1 MLAARPHFAGL
12 LYLPHGQWVRKMEG
26 RTYIA
31 SSVVGKV
38 QAAISLLDEV
48 LDDRFAL
55 GQVLGVHKFG

>member
-1 MLAARPHFAGL
+1 M
-12 LYLPHGQWVRKMEG
+12 
-26 RTYIA
+26 YIT

-55 GQVLGVHKFG
+55 GQVLGVHKFGLPMSAYVSMQSFLWDSAAR